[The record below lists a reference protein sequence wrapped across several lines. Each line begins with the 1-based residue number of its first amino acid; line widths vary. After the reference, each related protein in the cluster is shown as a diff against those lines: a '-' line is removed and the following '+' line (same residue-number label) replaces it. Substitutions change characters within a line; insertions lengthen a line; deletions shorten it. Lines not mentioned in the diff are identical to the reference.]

1 MLPVGPADAGRL
13 AEPQLVVKSLTGPHF
28 GPVSLEVQTGEVLVL
43 SGASGV
49 GKSLIL
55 RAIADL
61 DPGDGMV
68 RMGGMTREKYE
79 PTEWRRLVGL
89 LPSESHWWSNR
100 VGDHFPDDGCRW
112 LDALGLDREALSWT
126 VSRLSSGERQRLA
139 LLRMLAIEPRV
150 LLLDEPTANL
160 DPDTSLSVERLVQR
174 YLAERPACAIWVSHH
189 QAQVDRIGNRVLRI
203 GAGGRAEGEA
213 L

>member
-1 MLPVGPADAGRL
+1 MPPVRSGV
-13 AEPQLVVKSLTGPHF
+13 AEPSGEPLLAVESLTGPHF
-28 GPVSLEVQTGEVLVL
+28 GPVTLNVPAGEVLVL

-55 RAIADL
+55 RGIADL
-61 DPGDGMV
+61 DPVDGGV
-68 RMGGMTREKYE
+68 CVQGVARDRYS

-100 VGDHFPDDGCRW
+100 VGDHFPNNGGRW
-112 LDALGLDREALSWT
+112 LETLGLGGEALSWT

-139 LLRMLAIEPRV
+139 LLRMLAIEPRI

-160 DPDTSLSVERLVQR
+160 DPESTRAVESLVMQYLDERS
-174 YLAERPACAIWVSHH
+174 ACAIWVSHL
-189 QAQVDRIGNRVLRI
+189 QAQVDRIGSRIVQI
-203 GAGGRAEGEA
+203 GAGGKVSDTEA
-213 L
+213 

>member
-1 MLPVGPADAGRL
+1 M
-13 AEPQLVVKSLTGPHF
+13 KSLTGPHF
-28 GPVSLEVQTGEVLVL
+28 GPVSLEVQAGEVLVL
-43 SGASGV
+43 SGPSGV

-68 RMGGMTREKYE
+68 CMGGMAREQYA

-112 LDALGLDREALSWT
+112 LDALGLDPGALSWT

-174 YLAERPACAIWVSHH
+174 YIAERAACAIWVSHH
-189 QAQVDRIGNRVLRI
+189 QAQVDRIGSRVLRI
-203 GAGGRAEGEA
+203 GAGGRAQGEA